1 VLLRGP
7 SPRRSIL
14 PTGEHFNILLVNNL
28 TPNKN
33 LINPEEKMK
42 SRSILFTLFVF
53 VVVIVLSACGGAAAT
68 EPPMYQE
75 ELGFATEAPSTEA
88 PMMPEE
94 FGAPA
99 MELREGDPSVVAPS
113 SDMLALPM
121 PTMAAFEIGG
131 ESGEIIVLQNTN
143 RKIIKNADIRLLVN
157 ETDTAV
163 SRATQVISDLGGYI
177 ISSRI
182 WYQDYYGNNLMYA
195 TITLGIPVDEFEH
208 ALNRLRDL
216 SIRVLDENASG
227 EDVTDQYVDLQSQLA
242 NLEATRARIQEFLQ
256 DAKTVDEALRIN
268 QELANIEA
276 QIEQIKGRMNFLN
289 DRSAFSTITVNFEP
303 EFPVLTPTPTPTMA
317 PTSTPRPTATLAPWK
332 PGETFGDAQRTVTV
346 VYRGIGN
353 FLIWLVVVILPIV
366 LPPAIALWLLWKL
379 VNRKPNR
386 PSSGKAEGD

>member
-1 VLLRGP
+1 
-7 SPRRSIL
+7 
-14 PTGEHFNILLVNNL
+14 
-28 TPNKN
+28 
-33 LINPEEKMK
+33 MK

-53 VVVIVLSACGGAAAT
+53 VIVIVLSACGAAAT
-68 EPPMYQE
+68 EAPLYQE
-75 ELGFATEAPSTEA
+75 DFGFATEPPAATQAPA
-88 PMMPEE
+88 MPEE

-99 MELREGDPSVVAPS
+99 MEFREGDPGAVAQS
-113 SDMLALPM
+113 ADALVLPM
-121 PTMAAFEIGG
+121 PTMAAFEINNQAG
-131 ESGEIIVLQNTN
+131 ENIVVQNTN
-143 RKIIKNADIRLLVN
+143 RKIIKNADVRLLVKDTN
-157 ETDTAV
+157 TAV

-256 DAKTVDEALRIN
+256 DAKTIDEALRIN

-276 QIEQIKGRMNFLN
+276 QIEQIKGRMNFIS

-379 VNRKPNR
+379 VNRR
-386 PSSGKAEGD
+386 PSRPSGGKADGD

>member
-1 VLLRGP
+1 MKT
-7 SPRRSIL
+7 RS
-14 PTGEHFNILLVNNL
+14 V
-28 TPNKN
+28 
-33 LINPEEKMK
+33 
-42 SRSILFTLFVF
+42 LFVLPL
-53 VVVIVLSACGGAAAT
+53 IIAMLVLGACGGAPAAT
-68 EPPMYQE
+68 EPA
-75 ELGFATEAPSTEA
+75 ATEAPYFEPAYEA
-88 PMMPEE
+88 LPPQS
-94 FGAPA
+94 
-99 MELREGDPSVVAPS
+99 DVVAPGGVVQRS
-113 SDMLALPM
+113 EDQAAQELVPL
-121 PTMAAFEIGG
+121 PTMAAFEI
-131 ESGEIIVLQNTN
+131 ENPSGENTVVQNTN
-143 RKIIKNADIRLLVN
+143 RKIIKNADVRLLVK
-157 ETDTAV
+157 DTNVAV
-163 SRATQVISDLGGYI
+163 NRSTQIISDLGGYL

-195 TITLGIPVDEFEH
+195 TITLGIPVDQFER
-208 ALNRLRDL
+208 ALTRMREL

-276 QIEQIKGRMNFLN
+276 QIEQIKGRMNFIS

-353 FLIWLVVVILPIV
+353 FL
-366 LPPAIALWLLWKL
+366 
-379 VNRKPNR
+379 
-386 PSSGKAEGD
+386 